1 MNNKEK
7 VYKYLNKLGIKYS
20 VSEHLPIFTIDALE
34 EYDIPNKDKIPKNL
48 FLRNDNGK
56 KHYIITI
63 RQDKQVDLKDLRE
76 KIGSSRLS
84 FASEDRLMKHLGL
97 TKGSVTPLGVINNED
112 KMVEVYLDEDLVG
125 EEIIGVHPN
134 ENDATVWLSFLSIK
148 KIIEGSGNVF
158 GIVKVD

>member
-7 VYKYLNKLGIKYS
+7 VYAYLNGNNINYS
-20 VSEHLPIFTIDALE
+20 VSEHPPIFTIDALD
-34 EYDIPNKDKIPKNL
+34 EYAIPNKDKIAKNL

-56 KHYIITI
+56 KHYLITV

-84 FASEDRLMKHLGL
+84 FASEERLLKHLGL
-97 TKGSVTPLGVINNED
+97 TKGSVTPLGVINELD
-112 KMVEVYLDEDLVG
+112 IQVEVYFDEDLMS

-134 ENDATVWLSFLSIK
+134 ENDATVWLSFESIK
-148 KIIEGSGNVF
+148 QVIESMGNVF
-158 GIVKVD
+158 GTVSV